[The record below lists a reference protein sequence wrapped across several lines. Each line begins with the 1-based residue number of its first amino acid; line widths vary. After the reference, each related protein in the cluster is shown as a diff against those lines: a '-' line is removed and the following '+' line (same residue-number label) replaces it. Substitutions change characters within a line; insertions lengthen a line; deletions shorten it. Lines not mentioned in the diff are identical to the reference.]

1 MPARSI
7 VLTLVI
13 GLALLGFSLALA
25 ADFTQPERDPEFVKS
40 CRRQDS
46 LLKHAFG
53 DLVPTA
59 VNFSHRGSFKAVV
72 HRLGLPRPLTL
83 VPVQF
88 VPFASADEFRSAARK
103 KAVVVGALNI
113 TYPLPEAN
121 VIPGAHILLYDG
133 VKLRLLD
140 AHGYAITDFEA
151 TLGEVSPGA
160 KVDPIIGSLDA
171 SAYSLAGITPEG
183 EMTLY
188 LQLRSGNREVRT
200 TKGFVKLALSA
211 VVPGLVQDDDSPE
224 TTLAKPKPEDEGAK
238 KTEGEK

>member
-1 MPARSI
+1 MPARSF

-25 ADFTQPERDPEFVKS
+25 ADFTQPERNPEFVKS

-59 VNFSHRGSFKAVV
+59 VSFSHRGSFKAVV

-83 VPVQF
+83 VPVQYL
-88 VPFASADEFRSAARK
+88 PYASADEFRSAARK
-103 KAVVVGALNI
+103 KAVVVGALNV
-113 TYPLPEAN
+113 TFPLPEAN
-121 VIPGAHILLYDG
+121 VIPGAHILYYDG

-151 TLGEVSPGA
+151 QLGEVSPGA
-160 KVDPIIGSLDA
+160 KVDPVIGALDT
-171 SAYSLAGITPEG
+171 SAYSLADITPEG
-183 EMTLY
+183 QITLY
-188 LQLRSGNREVRT
+188 LQLRSGNRELRT
-200 TKGFVKLALSA
+200 AKGFVKLALGA
-211 VVPGLVQDDDSPE
+211 TVPGLVQDDDSPD
-224 TTLAKPKPEDEGAK
+224 TTLAKPRVEDEEMQK
-238 KTEGEK
+238 PGEEE